1 MKRSVRKHEERK
13 KTQGAKPRFL
23 PLLIATLLL
32 IVLIFLFSRNS
43 RLSEAYIQH
52 LYPPLATLLSFLSGF
67 FPFSLYDLFI
77 TATILW
83 LIVMTARL
91 IFRKRRWK
99 RYLYSVGWFALIVIA
114 WFYLGWGIAYFRGD
128 FYDRSGVEKAAFDRE
143 NLKRLT
149 ERCIEQANQSYTDCI
164 GMDKEAVRLEIEQSY
179 AGLQEPLGLSYPNGK
194 RRVKP
199 MLFEPLYT
207 SMGVSGYFGP
217 FFNEIHVNHY
227 GLTFTYPFTLAHEMA
242 HQFGIAAESEAN
254 LYGFAACAHSSHPMV
269 RYSGYV
275 SVLGYLLRDA
285 RRLLPDAYESLVQ
298 SIRPEII
305 ADLQRNS
312 EHWMAARNEILSD
325 TQDKMYDAYLKSN
338 RVSSGRENYSE
349 VVGLL
354 LSSYSLLVD

>member
-32 IVLIFLFSRNS
+32 ISLILLFNHNS
-43 RLSEAYIQH
+43 RLSEGYMLH
-52 LYPPLATLLSFLSGF
+52 VYPLLASFLSSISGI
-67 FPFSLYDLFI
+67 FPFSLYDLFL

-83 LIVMTARL
+83 LIGMTTRL
-91 IFRKRRWK
+91 IFQKRGWK
-99 RYLYSVGWFALIVIA
+99 RYLYSVGRFVLIVIA

-143 NLKRLT
+143 ELMRLT
-149 ERCIEQANQSYTDCI
+149 EKFIVQANQSYTDCSE
-164 GMDKEAVRLEIEQSY
+164 MDKEAVRLEIEQSY
-179 AGLQEPLGLSYPNGK
+179 AGLREPLCISYPNGR

-199 MLFEPLYT
+199 MLYEPLYT
-207 SMGVSGYFGP
+207 GMGISGYFGP

-227 GLTFTYPFTLAHEMA
+227 GLSFTYPFTLAHEMA
-242 HQFGIAAESEAN
+242 HHFGIAAESEAN
-254 LYGFAACAHSSHPMV
+254 LYSFAACAHSTHPMV

-285 RRLLPDAYESLVQ
+285 RRLLPDAYESLEQ

-325 TQDKMYDAYLKSN
+325 TQDKMYDAYLKTN
-338 RVSSGRENYSE
+338 GVSSGRDNYSE

-354 LSSYSLLVD
+354 LSSYNLLVD